1 MCFKLNNVLF
11 GLIARAINLVKVLK
25 RCYKMKVLCALIYC
39 YYEICHTFID
49 SFFFPKNEIFTK
61 CASSFQVYC
70 RVLFAAE
77 GTFGGGNLRVPNIQ
91 PIATTL
97 IY

>member
-39 YYEICHTFID
+39 YYEICNAFID
-49 SFFFPKNEIFTK
+49 NFFFPKNEIHIYKMCKQF
-61 CASSFQVYC
+61 SSLLYDTF
-70 RVLFAAE
+70 LF
-77 GTFGGGNLRVPNIQ
+77 
-91 PIATTL
+91 
-97 IY
+97 